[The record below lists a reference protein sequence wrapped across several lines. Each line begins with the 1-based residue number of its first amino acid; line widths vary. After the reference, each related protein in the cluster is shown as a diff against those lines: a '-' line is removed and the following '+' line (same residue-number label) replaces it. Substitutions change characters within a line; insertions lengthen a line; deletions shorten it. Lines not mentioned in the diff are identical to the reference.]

1 MNDQERPSPI
11 EQTALYEQM
20 AQLERELTE
29 LKARLPKHSVSAA
42 MMIELEELE
51 EEMEALRAQARHGQD

>member
-1 MNDQERPSPI
+1 MEDKDRI
-11 EQTALYEQM
+11 
-20 AQLERELTE
+20 RELETRLAE

-51 EEMEALRAQARHGQD
+51 EEIEALRAQAGDAQR